1 MLKREQAV
9 FPSFK
14 AAFLVVLNHLQLNQI
29 KVNKVLKQ
37 MYANSMSWKAEADQ
51 AGQQCQSSLH
61 PAFTLSRHFCHLPY
75 HTLSWL
81 LLCSACKNPLPREG
95 VLTQNVNLWNDVR
108 CDRCWWNG
116 QGRLISVTSNK
127 LLRLSLQNH
136 VVIMDFYHLCV
147 SKFTE
152 FFTLFI
158 NLELH
163 HFTRRKDSMC
173 VCVCFYFEYFKM
185 RQTNCWLWH
194 NQQIWC
200 NSPQH
205 CRNSPYRNAPQTT
218 ILSWFP
224 QFFHWW
230 THTCRMVMPLT

>member
-1 MLKREQAV
+1 MQTACHEK
-9 FPSFK
+9 
-14 AAFLVVLNHLQLNQI
+14 
-29 KVNKVLKQ
+29 LKQ
-37 MYANSMSWKAEADQ
+37 TKKD
-51 AGQQCQSSLH
+51 SSASLLFILPLLYH
-61 PAFTLSRHFCHLPY
+61 GHFFHLPY

-116 QGRLISVTSNK
+116 QGRLISVTSSK
-127 LLRLSLQNH
+127 LLWLSLQNH

-173 VCVCFYFEYFKM
+173 VCVFLFWIF
-185 RQTNCWLWH
+185 
-194 NQQIWC
+194 
-200 NSPQH
+200 
-205 CRNSPYRNAPQTT
+205 
-218 ILSWFP
+218 
-224 QFFHWW
+224 
-230 THTCRMVMPLT
+230 